1 VSQDQ
6 NVINL
11 KEFKVNKRS
20 KKIVKD
26 LEVVITLINKYE
38 KELSQHSQFIPV
50 KDILMTLKNN
60 KWLLENYFLK
70 FKKLLDDK
78 KDGS

>member
-1 VSQDQ
+1 MSQDQ

-38 KELSQHSQFIPV
+38 KELNQHSQFIPV

-78 KDGS
+78 KYGN

>member
-1 VSQDQ
+1 MQ
-6 NVINL
+6 L
-11 KEFKVNKRS
+11 
-20 KKIVKD
+20 
-26 LEVVITLINKYE
+26 E
-38 KELSQHSQFIPV
+38 KELNQHSQFIPV

-78 KDGS
+78 KYGN